1 MLSFLHSLLARLEKH
16 KYYLAYP
23 MLGALLFFQTS
34 LQAQSSKIDS
44 LTTSYAQT
52 KSPITAIILA
62 KEWITANPDS
72 SQYYLNKV
80 NQDSL
85 EKKWA
90 YEFKLAKSDLLQ
102 KKQLY
107 DSAVTILT
115 SLLKDLGESP
125 QYILEANTND
135 RIGSIYLQLREK
147 GQALSYF
154 EEAINIRI
162 EHNLTEELPKSYYGL
177 GNIEFRDQKHVK
189 AISNYKK
196 GIINIDSTGQVSLLA
211 NLNYMM
217 GNSYNF
223 LRKTDSAV
231 YHFQNAKKIY
241 EDIGASQSI
250 FLVSQ
255 ELANALIIQ
264 NKYSEAI
271 PILERNLDIISDFN
285 SWQYY
290 NRTYRLLVDAYEGA
304 GDFRKALF
312 YMKNK
317 YDTAIK
323 VLTNNKTQSVA
334 KITEDFRTT
343 KGLDEAE
350 EQAFFA
356 TQKAKTLGIVVA
368 ILIVLMLISYLLFN
382 RAIQKKKLESLQAMV
397 LGEENERKRV
407 AKDLHDGIGVLLTS
421 VKLRLSNFQDK
432 VEAKEDF
439 KNSLEQIDNACTEVR
454 RISHNMVPASLTK
467 LGLQE
472 AILDLLDNVRA
483 STDILIEEALD
494 YKEGAYDESK
504 EVLIY
509 RVVQELINNSLK
521 YAAPKK
527 VSVSISKSKQDYL
540 LTYKDDGKGFEK
552 SKVKFGLGLR
562 SIASRVDIL
571 KGKFTYEST
580 PGEGAIFNITIPHY
594 G

>member
-1 MLSFLHSLLARLEKH
+1 M
-16 KYYLAYP
+16 AYP
-23 MLGALLFFQTS
+23 LLGALLFFQS
-34 LQAQSSKIDS
+34 QIQAQSSKIDS
-44 LTTSYAQT
+44 LTISFAL
-52 KSPITAIILA
+52 KESPTTAITLA

-72 SQYYLNKV
+72 SQYYLGKV
-80 NQDSL
+80 TFKNLSRKWKNEYKLIASDFL
-85 EKKWA
+85 E
-90 YEFKLAKSDLLQ
+90 

-115 SLLKDLGESP
+115 SLLEDLEDSP
-125 QYILEANTND
+125 EHILEANTHD

-147 GQALSYF
+147 DQALTYF
-154 EEAINIRI
+154 EEAISIRKENGLI
-162 EHNLTEELPKSYYGL
+162 EELPKSYYAL
-177 GNIEFRDQKHVK
+177 GNIEFRFQEHGK
-189 AISNYKK
+189 AIANYKK
-196 GIINIDSTGQVSLLA
+196 GMASASKSGQLSLFANI
-211 NLNYMM
+211 NYMT

-223 LRKTDSAV
+223 LKKADSAT
-231 YHFQNAKKIY
+231 YYFQKAKKIY
-241 EDIGASQSI
+241 EDIGADQSI
-250 FLVSQ
+250 ILVSL
-255 ELANALIIQ
+255 ELGNALIVQ
-264 NKYSEAI
+264 GKYTEAI
-271 PILERNLDIISDFN
+271 PILEDNLKVVASFN
-285 SWQYY
+285 NWQYY

-323 VLTNNKTQSVA
+323 VLTTNKTQSVA

-350 EQAFFA
+350 EQALSA
-356 TQKAKTLGIVVA
+356 TQMARRLGIALTV
-368 ILIVLMLISYLLFN
+368 LIVIMIISYLLFT
-382 RAIQKKKLESLQAMV
+382 RAIQKKKLENLQAMV

-432 VEAKEDF
+432 VEAKDDF

-483 STDILIEEALD
+483 STDIVIEEALD

-521 YAAPKK
+521 YAQPKK
-527 VSVSISKSKQDYL
+527 VSVSMSKSKQDYL
-540 LTYKDDGKGFEK
+540 LTYSDDGKGFEK
-552 SKVKFGLGLR
+552 SKVNFGLGLR
-562 SIASRVDIL
+562 SIASRIDIL
-571 KGKFTYEST
+571 KGKFTYDST
-580 PGEGAIFNITIPHY
+580 PGEGAVFNITIPHY